1 MYQDVAVCLCALDPG
16 EDRVNL
22 KIYVITSDVRRTA
35 LAMTCL
41 PMRRLVDRYS
51 LFCAKN
57 SMLLQHMMRP
67 VQEEHERHTAF
78 QKRHTGVAWPLKR
91 YVHPLMALTA
101 EEVYILTVVEF
112 LPVESR
118 RYLRDAGGWGVASKS
133 ASKLDSSLVFS

>member
-16 EDRVNL
+16 GDRVDL

-57 SMLLQHMMRP
+57 SMLLQQMMRP
-67 VQEEHERHTAF
+67 VQEEHERYRAF
-78 QKRHTGVAWPLKR
+78 QNRHTGVTWPLRR

-112 LPVESR
+112 LPVECLNAI
-118 RYLRDAGGWGVASKS
+118 YATLEAGGWPQNRRQS
-133 ASKLDSSLVFS
+133 